1 MIQQRGIYLLNYLF
15 SMSKKLL
22 ETIKIEDGDIY
33 NLQYHQDR
41 VDRSRKI
48 LYNSKDILTLS
59 SIIKNYPQK
68 GLYRC
73 RIVYNS
79 DIESIEYIPYTP
91 KNIDKIKVVKSN
103 IEYGVKY
110 AYRDELNDILKS
122 NSDVDEVIIEQNGL
136 LTDTTISNIAL
147 YDGKIWWTP
156 QTPLLEGTMRAKLLS
171 NRFVHTKNIK
181 KEDLYQYS
189 HLALM
194 NAMLG
199 FKILNN
205 KVSTL

>member
-1 MIQQRGIYLLNYLF
+1 
-15 SMSKKLL
+15 MSQKLL
-22 ETIKIEDGDIY
+22 ESIKIEDGNIS
-33 NLQYHQDR
+33 NLKYHQDR

-48 LYNSKDILTLS
+48 LYNSQDILTLS
-59 SIIKNYPQK
+59 SIIKEYPK
-68 GLYRC
+68 RGLYRC
-73 RIVYNS
+73 RIVYDS

-91 KNIDKIKVVKSN
+91 KKIDKIKVVKSN

-136 LTDTTISNIAL
+136 LTDTTISNIAF
-147 YDGKIWWTP
+147 YDGTIWWTP
-156 QTPLLEGTMRAKLLS
+156 QTPLLEGTIRAKLLLDG
-171 NRFVHTKNIK
+171 FLHTKNIK